1 MIMWPTVW
9 HELHHDYPAHL
20 PCGTAGMTRKGG
32 IRIGKVGAC
41 FLQLSLWE
49 FVCVCVYVERCVNM
63 CVFVVV

>member
-1 MIMWPTVW
+1 MIIIIMIMWPTVW

-32 IRIGKVGAC
+32 IRIGKFGAC

-49 FVCVCVYVERCVNM
+49 FVCVC
-63 CVFVVV
+63 